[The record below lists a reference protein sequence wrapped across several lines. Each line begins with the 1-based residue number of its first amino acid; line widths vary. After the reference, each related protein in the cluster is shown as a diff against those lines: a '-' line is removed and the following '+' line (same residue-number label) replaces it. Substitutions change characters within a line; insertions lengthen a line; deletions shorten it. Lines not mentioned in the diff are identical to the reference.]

1 MKITDITR
9 TKRGRYAI
17 HVDGEF
23 LFSAEEEALL
33 RSGLKAGDEAGIEDL
48 EALRRSSEYIFGRE
62 KAFRLL
68 ERKAYTRRMLVEKLR
83 SLIDEDTAEAVAGRM
98 CELGL
103 IDDGDYAATYARD
116 LFRVKGY
123 SRQHIARALKQ
134 RGIGEE
140 EAKAALAQFDE
151 GDAEERLL
159 TLIRKKYARYL
170 GDEKGRQRAVN
181 ALLRMGYRYGEIRPA
196 IEQVLEEDGID
207 GELAYEQSV

>member
-68 ERKAYTRRMLVEKLR
+68 ERKAR
-83 SLIDEDTAEAVAGRM
+83 G
-98 CELGL
+98 
-103 IDDGDYAATYARD
+103 DDGLDD
-116 LFRVKGY
+116 
-123 SRQHIARALKQ
+123 
-134 RGIGEE
+134 
-140 EAKAALAQFDE
+140 
-151 GDAEERLL
+151 
-159 TLIRKKYARYL
+159 
-170 GDEKGRQRAVN
+170 RAV
-181 ALLRMGYRYGEIRPA
+181 
-196 IEQVLEEDGID
+196 
-207 GELAYEQSV
+207 